1 PSFFLPSAAM
11 RLIRSA
17 PGAGK
22 TAFILREFKAALRE
36 GSAAPLRIL
45 VPTATLVRHL
55 RHELA
60 RDGVIFA
67 PSSVVSLNR
76 FCTECAPDI
85 RPVPAALL
93 PAIVR
98 DCLRHL
104 RLPEFSTLLEADG
117 LISTVIETIALFEN
131 AASTSDKLASVRG

>member
-67 PSSVVSLNR
+67 PSS
-76 FCTECAPDI
+76 
-85 RPVPAALL
+85 PAALL

-131 AASTSDKLASVRG
+131 AASTSNKLASPRRHHPRGCASSKV